1 MVDARLDT
9 LGVPAPELIGN
20 AVCRA
25 LVRIAGQGAVSSCS
39 TTSMRSC
46 STSTA
51 RLARAHGTRDR
62 GRAGAFWLWV
72 GRSASRR
79 WTIDRLDG
87 LIHTKASRSAADYR
101 AWRWRRRR
109 RYLEELGVDAADM
122 PRVLRAIGA
131 WESEAVL
138 SIFDDVHDVAAWL
151 TTAGIKLGICSNWDW
166 ELDCLL
172 HAAASTICST
182 RSCGPRARRRK
193 PHRRIYACA
202 LRELDVTRDRAL
214 FVGDSWLADVRRSCP
229 VRRSKR
235 SPEPV
240 RRTLRGSGC
249 ASMHPV
255 LARAEP
261 ILTGDRNPDVGET

>member
-1 MVDARLDT
+1 MQHDIDAVVFDFYGT
-9 LGVPAPELIGN
+9 LGASARDEGIEVVLERFGY
-20 AVCRA
+20 RWDEA
-25 LVRIAGQGAVSSCS
+25 L
-39 TTSMRSC
+39 
-46 STSTA
+46 
-51 RLARAHGTRDR
+51 
-62 GRAGAFWLWV
+62 
-72 GRSASRR
+72 SRR

-172 HAAASTICST
+172 HAAGVDHLFDSIVWSA
-182 RSCGPRARRRK
+182 RAGARK

-214 FVGDSWLADVRRSCP
+214 FVGDSWLADVVGPARFGVRS
-229 VRRSKR
+229 VHLNRSGEPCAEVGAHLCIR
-235 SPEPV
+235 SLLE
-240 RRTLRGSGC
+240 L
-249 ASMHPV
+249 
-255 LARAEP
+255 EP